1 MLDNKMYEVYDKS
14 SNKIYETHK
23 EIVDNFLKY
32 SLGRLKYSKPVT
44 IYFVSDL
51 KNANNPLGK
60 TAYYDHIK
68 QVIVL
73 FTDGRHFKD
82 ILRSLSH
89 ELVHHKQSC
98 QGQFD
103 NAAEAGE
110 GYAQKDP
117 HLRKTGKVVLKD
129 STEYKPEDFN
139 GAYEKAQQL
148 TLDLIKKKQ
157 ATSDLIVDLLL
168 NSINED
174 KSAAQKTI
182 LDFLQNKKIET

>member
-82 ILRSLSH
+82 ILRSLSN

-117 HLRKTGKVVLKD
+117 HLRNMEAEAYLKGNLNLRDFEDTNYKNAIKIKV
-129 STEYKPEDFN
+129 
-139 GAYEKAQQL
+139 G
-148 TLDLIKKKQ
+148 
-157 ATSDLIVDLLL
+157 
-168 NSINED
+168 
-174 KSAAQKTI
+174 
-182 LDFLQNKKIET
+182 